1 MERKQFI
8 VIGMGRFGQSVA
20 RSLASM
26 GKEVLAVDKS
36 EELIGDIAPYVTHA
50 VQADA
55 TDEKALNALG
65 LRNFDAALV
74 TIGDDIQASI
84 LVTLLCK
91 EMGVGYVVAKAQ
103 TDLHAKVLLKIG
115 ADKVVF
121 PERDMG
127 MRLAHNLAAANVI
140 DYIQV
145 SEDLRVLE
153 VNAIGAWAGKSLTD
167 LDFRKRY
174 SINVIAIKKEAGKVN
189 SAPHGED
196 VIEKGDMLI
205 VVGQTDDVA
214 RIEKDTQ
221 KE

>member
-20 RSLASM
+20 RCLTSI

-36 EELIGDIAPYVTHA
+36 EELINDIAPYVTHA
-50 VQADA
+50 AQADA

-65 LRNFDAALV
+65 LRNFDVALV

-91 EMGVGYVVAKAQ
+91 EMGVSYVVAKAQ

-127 MRLAHNLAAANVI
+127 IRFAHHLAAPNVI
-140 DYIQV
+140 DYIQMAG
-145 SEDLRVLE
+145 DLRVLE
-153 VNAIGAWAGKSLTD
+153 VNAIPVWAGKSLAELD
-167 LDFRKRY
+167 LRKKY
-174 SINVIAIKKEAGKVN
+174 GINIIAIKKADQIN
-189 SAPHGED
+189 TAPHGED
-196 VIEKGDMLI
+196 VVGKSDVLI
-205 VVGQTDDVA
+205 IVGQSADIA
-214 RIEKDTQ
+214 RVEKLTQ
-221 KE
+221 

>member
-20 RSLASM
+20 RCLTSM
-26 GKEVLAVDKS
+26 GKEVLAVDMD
-36 EELIGDIAPYVTHA
+36 EDLISDIAPHVTHA

-65 LRNFDAALV
+65 LRNFDVALV
-74 TIGDDIQASI
+74 TIGDDIQSSI

-91 EMGVGYVVAKAQ
+91 EMGVSYVVSKAQ

-145 SEDLRVLE
+145 SGDLRVLE
-153 VNAIGAWAGKSLTD
+153 VNAIAPWVGKSLIE
-167 LDFRKRY
+167 LDFRKKY
-174 SINVIAIKKEAGKVN
+174 GVNVIAIKKDTGKIN
-189 SAPHGED
+189 TSPHAED
-196 VIEKGDMLI
+196 VIDDSDVLI
-205 VVGQTDDVA
+205 VVGQTADIA
-214 RIEKDTQ
+214 RIEKLTQ
-221 KE
+221 

>member
-20 RSLASM
+20 RSLTSM

-36 EELIGDIAPYVTHA
+36 EELINDIAPYVTHA
-50 VQADA
+50 AQADA

-65 LRNFDAALV
+65 LRNFDVALV

-91 EMGVGYVVAKAQ
+91 EMGVGYVAAKAQ

-127 MRLAHNLAAANVI
+127 MRFAHHLAAPSVL
-140 DYIQV
+140 DYIQMAG
-145 SEDLRVLE
+145 DLRVLE
-153 VNAIGAWAGKSLTD
+153 INAIPAWAGKTLAE
-167 LDFRKRY
+167 LDFRMKYR
-174 SINVIAIKKEAGKVN
+174 ITVIAIKKEEEFN
-189 SAPHGED
+189 TAPHGVD
-196 VIEKGDMLI
+196 
-205 VVGQTDDVA
+205 VVGKNDVLIIVGQSADIA
-214 RIEKDTQ
+214 RVEKLTQ
-221 KE
+221 

>member
-20 RSLASM
+20 RCLTAM

-36 EELIGDIAPYVTHA
+36 EEFINDIAPYVTHA

-65 LRNFDAALV
+65 LRNFDVAVV

-91 EMGVGYVVAKAQ
+91 EIGVGYVVAKAQ
-103 TDLHAKVLLKIG
+103 SDLHAKVLLKIG

-145 SEDLRVLE
+145 SGDLNVLE
-153 VNAIGAWAGKSLTD
+153 VGAVTQWTDQSLGE
-167 LDFRKRY
+167 LDFRKKY
-174 SINVIAIKKEAGKVN
+174 GVNVIAIKKESGKVN
-189 SAPHGED
+189 TAPHGED
-196 VIEKGDMLI
+196 VIDKGDVLI
-205 VVGQTDDVA
+205 VVGQTADIA
-214 RIEKDTQ
+214 RIEKITQ
-221 KE
+221 